1 MTTRAH
7 MNMQTVTRDDG
18 AMQLYIC
25 LVNDPEIWKN
35 IVIPVYRNLQRKT
48 VKGIYSSEK
57 AQKAF
62 TVAIRETV
70 KKYRKYYLENPVAWN
85 AAEKR
90 QCAGM
95 LVTYFESNYQNTDF

>member
-1 MTTRAH
+1 MNTNVNTITRAY
-7 MNMQTVTRDDG
+7 G
-18 AMQLYIC
+18 AEQLYIC
-25 LVNDPEIWKN
+25 LVNDPHIWESC
-35 IVIPVYRNLQRKT
+35 VIPVYRNLQRKT

-57 AQKAF
+57 AKKAF

-70 KKYRKYYLENPVAWN
+70 RKYKKYYLENPVAWN

-95 LVTYFESNYQNTDF
+95 LVTYFESDYQNTDF